1 VIPAGGD
8 GLRPGA
14 TAADSGGGEAGR
26 DPAVDHAAAGG
37 GAADGAPIE
46 ARFDAPRLVDLRL
59 SMEVLRHGPGD
70 PTIRF
75 GRDGAWLARRTEAG
89 PACLRIWIERGETA
103 VRAQAWGPGAEQAMQ
118 AVPGLAGLLDEP
130 DELVAQHPLV
140 RDLQRRFA
148 GLGLTRTGQLLPAL
162 IPAVT
167 EQKVTAG
174 EAHGAY
180 SALVRRL
187 GEPAPGPLPLRL
199 PPTGPSIAALPYFE
213 FHPMGLER
221 RRAELIIRIARLEPR
236 IEALMALDPAA
247 ASLRLREIPGVGP
260 WTAAEACRVAF
271 GDPDAVSLG
280 DAHLPDLVAWSLA
293 REPRGDDARMLELLA
308 PYAGQRGRVVRL
320 LEVSRIAI
328 PRFGPRFSPRHIER
342 I

>member
-1 VIPAGGD
+1 
-8 GLRPGA
+8 
-14 TAADSGGGEAGR
+14 
-26 DPAVDHAAAGG
+26 
-37 GAADGAPIE
+37 
-46 ARFDAPRLVDLRL
+46 
-59 SMEVLRHGPGD
+59 MEVLRHGPGD

-75 GRDGAWLARRTEAG
+75 GRDGVWLARQTEAG
-89 PACLRIWIERGETA
+89 PACLRVWIEPGEAA
-103 VRAQAWGPGAEQAMQ
+103 VRAQAWGPGAEPAME

-130 DELVAQHPLV
+130 DELVPQHALV
-140 RDLQRRFA
+140 RDLQRRFG
-148 GLGLTRTGQLLPAL
+148 GLRLPRTGQLLAAL

-180 SALVRRL
+180 AALVRRL

-199 PPTGPSIAALPYFE
+199 PPTGKSLAALPYFE

-221 RRAELIIRIARLEPR
+221 RRAELVIRIARLESR
-236 IEALMALDPAA
+236 IEGLANLDPAA
-247 ASLRLREIPGVGP
+247 ASLRLREIPGIGP
-260 WTAAEACRVAF
+260 WTAAEACRIAF

-280 DAHLPDLVAWSLA
+280 DAHLPDLVAWALA
-293 REPRGDDARMLELLA
+293 REPHGDDARMLELLA
-308 PYAGQRGRVVRL
+308 PYPGQRARVVRL
-320 LEVSRIAI
+320 LEVSGIAI